1 MEKVI
6 LKENI
11 NVEEFLDVIESVG
24 FKTYSKEQVERAL
37 KNTMYMVKAKKYKL
51 N

>member
-11 NVEEFLDVIESVG
+11 NVGEFLDVIESVG
-24 FKTYSKEQVERAL
+24 FKTYSK
-37 KNTMYMVKAKKYKL
+37 
-51 N
+51 